1 MEIEWLD
8 SLETRVRDAVAR
20 LGDLT
25 EENRSLRD
33 RIRDLETEVSVLS
46 IPPAAPE
53 GDGGDV
59 DIDEELEA
67 LRVRVRGLERDLAAA
82 ETERAEAAAAARSWE
97 VERDEVRRRVEA
109 LTERL
114 AGLAGCRVRCAHP
127 PQRRSAPTASA
138 IPFTPSRSISRS
150 SSSLIRRGSPGPS

>member
-1 MEIEWLD
+1 VEIEWLD
-8 SLETRVRDAVAR
+8 NLETRVRDAVAR
-20 LGDLT
+20 LGELN

-33 RIRDLETEVSVLS
+33 RIRDLESEVSLLS

-53 GDGGDV
+53 GDGDV
-59 DIDEELEA
+59 DEELEA
-67 LRVRVRGLERDLAAA
+67 LRARVRGLERDLAAA

-114 AGLAGCRVRCAHP
+114 AGLAG
-127 PQRRSAPTASA
+127 
-138 IPFTPSRSISRS
+138 
-150 SSSLIRRGSPGPS
+150 L

>member
-20 LGDLT
+20 LGELN
-25 EENRSLRD
+25 EENSSLRD
-33 RIRDLETEVSVLS
+33 RIRDLESEVSLLS
-46 IPPAAPE
+46 IPPAAPG
-53 GDGGDV
+53 GDGDV
-59 DIDEELEA
+59 DEEIEA
-67 LRVRVRGLERDLAAA
+67 LRVRVRGLERNLAAA

-114 AGLAGCRVRCAHP
+114 AGLAG
-127 PQRRSAPTASA
+127 
-138 IPFTPSRSISRS
+138 
-150 SSSLIRRGSPGPS
+150 L

>member
-20 LGDLT
+20 LGELNL
-25 EENRSLRD
+25 ENSSLRD
-33 RIRDLETEVSVLS
+33 RIRDLESEVSLLS

-53 GDGGDV
+53 GDGDV
-59 DIDEELEA
+59 DEEFEA
-67 LRVRVRGLERDLAAA
+67 LRARVRRLEGDLAAA

-114 AGLAGCRVRCAHP
+114 AGLAG
-127 PQRRSAPTASA
+127 
-138 IPFTPSRSISRS
+138 
-150 SSSLIRRGSPGPS
+150 L

>member
-1 MEIEWLD
+1 VEIEWLD

-33 RIRDLETEVSVLS
+33 RVRDLETEVSVLS

-53 GDGGDV
+53 GDGDV
-59 DIDEELEA
+59 DEELEA

-114 AGLAGCRVRCAHP
+114 AGLAG
-127 PQRRSAPTASA
+127 
-138 IPFTPSRSISRS
+138 
-150 SSSLIRRGSPGPS
+150 L

>member
-1 MEIEWLD
+1 VEIEWLD

-20 LGDLT
+20 LGELN

-33 RIRDLETEVSVLS
+33 RIRDLESEVSVLS

-53 GDGGDV
+53 GDGDV
-59 DIDEELEA
+59 DEELEA

-114 AGLAGCRVRCAHP
+114 AGLAG
-127 PQRRSAPTASA
+127 
-138 IPFTPSRSISRS
+138 
-150 SSSLIRRGSPGPS
+150 L

>member
-20 LGDLT
+20 LGDLN

-33 RIRDLETEVSVLS
+33 RIRDLESEVSLLS

-53 GDGGDV
+53 GDGDV
-59 DIDEELEA
+59 DEEIEA

-97 VERDEVRRRVEA
+97 VERNEVRRRVEA

-114 AGLAGCRVRCAHP
+114 AGLAG
-127 PQRRSAPTASA
+127 
-138 IPFTPSRSISRS
+138 
-150 SSSLIRRGSPGPS
+150 L

>member
-1 MEIEWLD
+1 VEIEWLD

-25 EENRSLRD
+25 EENSSLRD
-33 RIRDLETEVSVLS
+33 RVRETEVSVLS
-46 IPPAAPE
+46 IPPAAPA
-53 GDGGDV
+53 GDGDV
-59 DIDEELEA
+59 DEELEA
-67 LRVRVRGLERDLAAA
+67 LRVRVRRLEGDLAAA

-114 AGLAGCRVRCAHP
+114 AGLAG
-127 PQRRSAPTASA
+127 
-138 IPFTPSRSISRS
+138 
-150 SSSLIRRGSPGPS
+150 L

>member
-20 LGDLT
+20 LGELN

-33 RIRDLETEVSVLS
+33 RIRDLESEVSVLS

-53 GDGGDV
+53 GDGDV
-59 DIDEELEA
+59 DEELEA
-67 LRVRVRGLERDLAAA
+67 LRVRVRGLEAALAAA

-97 VERDEVRRRVEA
+97 VEREEVRRRVEA

-114 AGLAGCRVRCAHP
+114 AGLTG
-127 PQRRSAPTASA
+127 
-138 IPFTPSRSISRS
+138 
-150 SSSLIRRGSPGPS
+150 L

>member
-1 MEIEWLD
+1 VEIEWLD

-20 LGDLT
+20 LGELN

-53 GDGGDV
+53 GDGDV
-59 DIDEELEA
+59 DEELEA
-67 LRVRVRGLERDLAAA
+67 LRVRVRGLEGDLAAA
-82 ETERAEAAAAARSWE
+82 ETERAAAAAAARSWE

-114 AGLAGCRVRCAHP
+114 AGLAEG
-127 PQRRSAPTASA
+127 
-138 IPFTPSRSISRS
+138 
-150 SSSLIRRGSPGPS
+150 

>member
-33 RIRDLETEVSVLS
+33 RIRDLETEVSALS

-53 GDGGDV
+53 GDGDV
-59 DIDEELEA
+59 DEELEA
-67 LRVRVRGLERDLAAA
+67 LRVRVRGLEGDLAAT

-114 AGLAGCRVRCAHP
+114 AGLAG
-127 PQRRSAPTASA
+127 
-138 IPFTPSRSISRS
+138 
-150 SSSLIRRGSPGPS
+150 L

>member
-20 LGDLT
+20 LGELN

-53 GDGGDV
+53 GDGDV
-59 DIDEELEA
+59 DEELEA
-67 LRVRVRGLERDLAAA
+67 LRVRVRGLEGDLAAA

-114 AGLAGCRVRCAHP
+114 AGLAG
-127 PQRRSAPTASA
+127 
-138 IPFTPSRSISRS
+138 
-150 SSSLIRRGSPGPS
+150 L

>member
-1 MEIEWLD
+1 VEIEWLD

-20 LGDLT
+20 LGELN

-53 GDGGDV
+53 GDGDV
-59 DIDEELEA
+59 DEEIEA
-67 LRVRVRGLERDLAAA
+67 LRVRVRGLEAALAAA

-114 AGLAGCRVRCAHP
+114 AGLAG
-127 PQRRSAPTASA
+127 
-138 IPFTPSRSISRS
+138 
-150 SSSLIRRGSPGPS
+150 L